1 VSVLA
6 ARAGIT
12 RPTLYR
18 NYPALIDKFL
28 TAATDAATTQRTGRP
43 RQSRNTD
50 QLHERITKLR
60 NENQQ
65 LRLHLD
71 LYEEHIR
78 RLTIDNDKLRTEV
91 SQATGVTTIIPSN
104 HANRRS

>member
-1 VSVLA
+1 MT
-6 ARAGIT
+6 RA
-12 RPTLYR
+12 
-18 NYPALIDKFL
+18 ALIDKFL
-28 TAATDAATTQRTGRP
+28 AAATDAATTQRTGRP

-60 NENQQ
+60 TETQQ

-78 RLTIDNDKLRTEV
+78 RLTIENDKLRTEL
-91 SQATGVTTIIPSN
+91 SQATGVTTINPSN